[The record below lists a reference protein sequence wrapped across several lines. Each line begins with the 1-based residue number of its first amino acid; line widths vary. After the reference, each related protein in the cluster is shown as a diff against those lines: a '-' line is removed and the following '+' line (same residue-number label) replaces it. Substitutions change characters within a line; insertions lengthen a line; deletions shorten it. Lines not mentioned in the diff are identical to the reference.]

1 MNTENVL
8 KCAAYFTPMD
18 MKIINLVTEGMKVK
32 RIAKALR
39 MDEKAVQRHVDIIYS
54 VIREVCNV

>member
-18 MKIINLVTEGMKVK
+18 MKIINLATEGMKVK

-39 MDEKAVQRHVDIIYS
+39 MDEKAVQRHVDIIYR